1 MHQRVCKGWIDPRH
15 RTRVLI
21 FSRTN
26 KRCNTFGTHVPWTEI
41 HSSCRRFSP
50 RFTSSL
56 SLITLFLSLA
66 RNSANRIEGRSSGT
80 KEDRRMGNEKGKRG
94 NIRSPITRDSD
105 GALLSSSLS
114 LSLSLRLETMV
125 EKSQKKRSWW
135 LDCRHGSVFEAAHR
149 AHFINGAGRVVDAFA
164 CRLNVARDWPRYY
177 KRGAWL
183 ARDLAVPW
191 LHPRG
196 SLRSRRTMF
205 PRLSLSLCASLRCL
219 LPFDSPSLFSPR
231 SSIGVIRE
239 QWHFTVFLHLSD
251 YFHDYSGDWTID
263 ENDFRPNWPPA
274 RRNGRLASYFPLL
287 TLIEFL
293 IFLLFW
299 KRTFPSIPCK
309 TCQRSPKILSCFLS
323 SRS

>member
-80 KEDRRMGNEKGKRG
+80 KEDRRMGNERGKRG

-205 PRLSLSLCASLRCL
+205 PRLSLSLSVL
-219 LPFDSPSLFSPR
+219 LFVVFYLSTLLLSSPR
-231 SSIGVIRE
+231 DPV
-239 QWHFTVFLHLSD
+239 
-251 YFHDYSGDWTID
+251 
-263 ENDFRPNWPPA
+263 
-274 RRNGRLASYFPLL
+274 
-287 TLIEFL
+287 
-293 IFLLFW
+293 
-299 KRTFPSIPCK
+299 
-309 TCQRSPKILSCFLS
+309 
-323 SRS
+323 